1 MTVASISMGVSSV
14 QMSSWIHLEKLAPST
29 GHLAGSY
36 RFFCA
41 RLELFVSNRLK

>member
-1 MTVASISMGVSSV
+1 MTVASISMGFSSV
-14 QMSSWIHLEKLAPST
+14 QMSFWIHLEKLASST

-41 RLELFVSNRLK
+41 RLELFDSSQLK